1 MNAFTCNIFRVSN
14 IFFVIVIILLP
25 GCKPAPSEQMVKD
38 LIVTYFETK
47 KYHVIEIDLGEIKS
61 LSLGEKT
68 YMGTPGYLVDIKSVT
83 LEIGR
88 DIKAPS
94 LYRKGQY
101 VTFTNSSIRIK
112 EQPGQGGK
120 WILSDISGIPLP

>member
-1 MNAFTCNIFRVSN
+1 MNAFTVNIFRASK
-14 IFFVIVIILLP
+14 IFFVIVIFLLQ
-25 GCKPAPSEQMVKD
+25 GCKPPPSEQMVKD
-38 LIVTYFETK
+38 LIVKYFETK
-47 KYHVIEIDLGEIKS
+47 KYHVIEIDIGEIKS

-94 LYRKGQY
+94 SYRKGQY
-101 VTFTNSSIRIK
+101 VTFTNGRVRIK

-120 WILSDISGIPLP
+120 WILSDISGIPVP